1 MTHEGGTMWA
11 IAGVLLGLAAVA
23 AVAGFHFGPHAHAAS
38 TVLGVT
44 AATFLLVLAFTGH
57 AEPLLF
63 ALLGADV
70 AVTGGIATIAAKGFS
85 DRDVLRREPTE
96 RVVGAIA
103 TAVDTLDPEGTVRLR
118 GEIWSAT
125 ALNPPIT
132 PGTIVHV
139 VNRTSVRLDVWAD
152 TGHDPSELFTIDAPA
167 VEDRSLTPASPD
179 RPATPEAGEER
190 TTPQ

>member
-1 MTHEGGTMWA
+1 MWA
-11 IAGVLLGLAAVA
+11 VTGLLLGLAAVA

-38 TVLGVT
+38 TVFGVT
-44 AATFLLVLAFTGH
+44 AAAFLLVLAFTGH

-70 AVTGGIATIAAKGFS
+70 AVTGGIAVIAVKGFS
-85 DRDVLRREPTE
+85 ERDVLRSEPTE

-103 TAVDTLDPEGTVRLR
+103 TALDTLDPDGTVRLR

-132 PGTIVHV
+132 AGSTVQV
-139 VNRTSVRLDVWAD
+139 VNRTSVRLEVWAD
-152 TGHDPSELFTIDAPA
+152 TGHDPAHLFTIDAPA
-167 VEDRSLTPASPD
+167 LGDRSSSAPNSPD
-179 RPATPEAGEER
+179 HPATSDAGEER
-190 TTPQ
+190 TPPQ